1 MCEYC
6 EKSKNIYTKD
16 RRGVVYVEWD
26 DCKPKLVTV
35 NGVFDSRTMKVPI
48 FFCPFCGKELRE
60 LDQSGYYTALF
71 YMENCV
77 EIMEDRNC
85 RLYSCLLA
93 VLYNQRMGTEE
104 RMQHEGRV
112 QAQDHEQQLW

>member
-16 RRGVVYVEWD
+16 KRGVVYIEWD

-35 NGVFDSRTMKVPI
+35 NGVFNSRTMKVPI

-60 LDQSGYYTALF
+60 LDQSGYYAALF
-71 YMENCV
+71 YMDNCV
-77 EIMEDRNC
+77 GIVDSCYRHLC
-85 RLYSCLLA
+85 SCLLV
-93 VLYNQRMGTEE
+93 VLYNQRNGAEE
-104 RMQHEGRV
+104 RTQP
-112 QAQDHEQQLW
+112 

>member
-16 RRGVVYVEWD
+16 KRGVVYIEWD

-77 EIMEDRNC
+77 GIMDSGHC
-85 RLYSCLLA
+85 RFRGRQLV
-93 VLYNQRMGTEE
+93 VLYKQRKGAEE
-104 RMQHEGRV
+104 R
-112 QAQDHEQQLW
+112 AQP

>member
-16 RRGVVYVEWD
+16 KRGVVYIEWD

-60 LDQSGYYTALF
+60 VQIRVAIMQLFFVQIIVQELWAVVIATCVAVRWQYYIT
-71 YMENCV
+71 N
-77 EIMEDRNC
+77 
-85 RLYSCLLA
+85 
-93 VLYNQRMGTEE
+93 E
-104 RMQHEGRV
+104 RERKKGREH
-112 QAQDHEQQLW
+112 A